1 VNHRYKLLIGM
12 GVIALIVGAKAYQ
25 DNAKQKEEERVSEIQ
40 KQQAEPVKNPPE
52 FKEKTWFNTE
62 GNKPLRLKD
71 LKGKKVVLIQFW
83 RFKCPH
89 CAQVTPNILG
99 INHAFKNLGL
109 VVIGI
114 HTPVPEDPEEN
125 DVKKVEQKIKEWRID
140 YPVVVDNDQRLWKG
154 YKATSYPTFFLI
166 DKNGKIER
174 RLESDLPQA
183 MAALGD
189 GVKKLCGDLN
199 NASSQATEKEVKTQ

>member
-1 VNHRYKLLIGM
+1 MHHRYRWLIGI

-25 DNAKQKEEERVSEIQ
+25 DSAKQKEEARLLEV
-40 KQQAEPVKNPPE
+40 QQQQVAPIKNPPE
-52 FKEKTWFNTE
+52 FKEKIWFNTE

-89 CAQVTPNILG
+89 CAQVTPNISAL
-99 INHAFKNLGL
+99 HKAFKQSGL

-125 DVKKVEQKIKEWRID
+125 DVKKVEQKIREWRID
-140 YPVVVDNDQRLWKG
+140 YPVVLDNDQRLWKA
-154 YKATSYPTFFLI
+154 YKATRYPTFFLI
-166 DKNGKIER
+166 DKDGKIER
-174 RLESDLPQA
+174 RVESDLPQA

-189 GVKKLCGDLN
+189 GVKKLCSDLN
-199 NASSQATEKEVKTQ
+199 NSPGSEE